1 MFASQRPLLMLPW
14 IVLALFLSSAAGD
27 PNPDC
32 QRSCGNFS
40 IDYPFGIGEGCF
52 MPGFEV
58 TCNASYSP
66 PKPLLRLGADLHEVV
81 DISVPHNQVRVR
93 NKVFSGTGYGT
104 PVSSVASII
113 LTNTPF
119 VLNNTANNFTVI
131 GCNSLGLLYLQD
143 VNITTGCFS
152 VCNDKRRDVTSGSCS
167 GLGCCQDS
175 IPEGTKTIHVEIIE
189 NLLNDSK
196 INDLYSV
203 STPHDNCGY
212 AFVVDQESY
221 RFEASDLDGC
231 SSSKIESSTF
241 VLDWVIGNETCE
253 ATGTSCKGLNSDCV
267 GYGSGSTS
275 RGYRCRCRHGY
286 VGNPYLT
293 SGCPGKDVAGL
304 SHHQGNGTC
313 TNSFG
318 SYSCSFPLPLVLVF
332 GCLLFVILL
341 APSVYMCTK
350 RRELMNLKQKYF
362 RQNGGFLLL
371 QQIAFHEGSGEP
383 QKSLLHKS

>member
-1 MFASQRPLLMLPW
+1 MFASQRPLLRLPW

-27 PNPDC
+27 PKPDC

-66 PKPLLRLGADLHEVV
+66 PKPLLRLGL
-81 DISVPHNQVRVR
+81 I
-93 NKVFSGTGYGT
+93 FMSGTGYGT

-119 VLNNTANNFTVI
+119 VLNNTANKFTVI

-152 VCNDKRRDVTSGSCS
+152 CATTSVGCYQWVLL

-196 INDLYSV
+196 INDLYSF
-203 STPHDNCGY
+203 SASHDNCGY
-212 AFVVDQESY
+212 AFVVDQELQV
-221 RFEASDLDGC
+221 RG
-231 SSSKIESSTF
+231 
-241 VLDWVIGNETCE
+241 IGSQWLFLVKDREF
-253 ATGTSCKGLNSDCV
+253 LI
-267 GYGSGSTS
+267 GS
-275 RGYRCRCRHGY
+275 
-286 VGNPYLT
+286 
-293 SGCPGKDVAGL
+293 
-304 SHHQGNGTC
+304 
-313 TNSFG
+313 
-318 SYSCSFPLPLVLVF
+318 
-332 GCLLFVILL
+332 
-341 APSVYMCTK
+341 
-350 RRELMNLKQKYF
+350 
-362 RQNGGFLLL
+362 
-371 QQIAFHEGSGEP
+371 
-383 QKSLLHKS
+383 